1 MDLHENAVTGD
12 DDLCNALSG
21 VNPAFGDF
29 CVRVA
34 AEAWGKPL
42 IDQKTKALLAVALD
56 VDNQSFH
63 GPGVPFEAHVT
74 MALKQGST
82 FAELEELLLWTC
94 VYCGFNKAAGA
105 FGRLNELKE
114 KYKDKFPSA

>member
-1 MDLHENAVTGD
+1 MDIHENAVTGD
-12 DDLCNALSG
+12 DDLVNALSN

-63 GPGVPFEAHVT
+63 GAGVPFEAHVV
-74 MALKQGST
+74 MALKQGTS

-105 FGRLNELKE
+105 FGRLNELRE
-114 KYKDKFPSA
+114 KYADFES